1 MTVTASSEMTRMHE
15 LAAKQGRKITELE
28 AENERLREAVRSIAE
43 EEGTL
48 GWIYAARIAKTA
60 LEENNDD

>member
-28 AENERLREAVRSIAE
+28 AKNERLRKALHSIVKE
-43 EEGTL
+43 EDTW
-48 GWIYAARIAKTA
+48 GWLPAARAALTA
-60 LEENNDD
+60 LEENNDE